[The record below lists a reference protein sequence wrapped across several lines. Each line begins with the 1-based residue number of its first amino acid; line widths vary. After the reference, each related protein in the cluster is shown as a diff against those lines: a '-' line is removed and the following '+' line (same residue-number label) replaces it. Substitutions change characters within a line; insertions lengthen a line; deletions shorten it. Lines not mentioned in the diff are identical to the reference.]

1 MTQTPRQLDALSD
14 MIHLGVDR
22 GAVVLE
28 SLLDSRV
35 EIRISR
41 TRRQDLA
48 DLQTEL
54 GVSGSRLS
62 LVMMPFNGLL
72 EGDAGL
78 VISQENARRLV
89 GRLTGKETR
98 STTFDTL
105 EEGALCE
112 IGNIVLN
119 GVMNTVSGILGASL
133 IYQVPR
139 VHQGEVDMVKP
150 SRGSG
155 GYVAVLADIRL
166 LVGNLEVK
174 GDLVL
179 FFSEKSF
186 AELTGRVD
194 TIILEET

>member
-1 MTQTPRQLDALSD
+1 

-22 GAVVLE
+22 GAAVLE

-139 VHQGEVDMVKP
+139 VHQGEIGMVKP
-150 SRGSG
+150 SRGSR
-155 GYVAVLADIRL
+155 GYVAVLTDIRL

-194 TIILEET
+194 AIILEET